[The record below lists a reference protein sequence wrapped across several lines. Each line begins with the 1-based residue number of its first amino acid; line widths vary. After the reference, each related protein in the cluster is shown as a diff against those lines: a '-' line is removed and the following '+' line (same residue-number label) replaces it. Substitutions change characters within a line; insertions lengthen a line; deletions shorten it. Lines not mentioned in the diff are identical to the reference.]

1 MKYFGG
7 CDVGSTYTKAVI
19 LDENGNIV
27 ADTTMKSKI
36 NARESAELAMK
47 EVISQVPELNKPED
61 LAYLIGTGY
70 GRNKVPFADEN
81 VSEISCHAMGVHVT
95 NPSVKAIIDIGGQ
108 DVKGI
113 AIDTDG
119 TVKNFAM
126 NDKCAAGTG
135 RFYEAMARS
144 FEMTLPEFSDLS
156 LTAKN
161 VIPITAQCTVFA
173 ESEVITLVG
182 EGKPMN
188 EIAAGIQMAV
198 AKRCFVMAKKAGATD
213 SITLTGGCAKNAGL
227 KAAIEHVLK
236 LKVVDLKTDPQLMG
250 ALGAAEFARQ
260 KGLAKKKA

>member
-7 CDVGSTYTKAVI
+7 CDVGSTYTKCVI
-19 LDENGNIV
+19 LDENGKMV
-27 ADTTMKSKI
+27 ANTTIRSKI
-36 NARESAELAMK
+36 NSEASATLAM
-47 EVISQVPELNKPED
+47 EETVAQVPELQSAKD

-81 VSEISCHAMGVHVT
+81 ISEISCHAMGVHVT
-95 NPSVKAIIDIGGQ
+95 NPAVKAIIDIGGQ

-113 AIDTDG
+113 SIDTDG

-135 RFYEAMARS
+135 RFYEAMANA
-144 FEMTLPEFSDLS
+144 FEMTLPEFSQLS

-182 EGKPMN
+182 EGKPMD

-198 AKRCFVMAKKAGATD
+198 AKRCFVMSKKAGATD

-227 KAAIEHVLK
+227 KKAIEHVLK
-236 LKVVDLKTDPQLMG
+236 LKVIDLDIDPQLMG
-250 ALGAAEFARQ
+250 ALGAAEYARQ
-260 KGLAKKKA
+260 KGLAKEV